1 MKLKSLIALFVT
13 VLTVNYAKAQVTTD
27 YYKYSEVIFCEDVV
41 DGKPV
46 NASSTFTIGENG
58 GYVQVQVDNAGRKL
72 KTTTIIA
79 DVWKKSSSGEYDK
92 FIETKKYTIEP
103 TWDAPYFKYTFY
115 KAGKYKLAIY
125 NEDEVYINSGYVTI
139 NMEE

>member
-1 MKLKSLIALFVT
+1 MKLKSLIAIIVT

-27 YYKYSEVIFCEDVV
+27 YYKDSEVIFCEDVV
-41 DGKPV
+41 DGSPV

-58 GYVQVQVDNAGRKL
+58 GYVQVQVDNSNKKL
-72 KTTTIIA
+72 RTTQLVV

-92 FIETKKYTIEP
+92 FVETKKYDIQS
-103 TWDAPYFKYTFY
+103 TWTAPYFKYTFY

-125 NEDEVYINSGYVTI
+125 NEDEVFINSGYVTI
-139 NMEE
+139 NME